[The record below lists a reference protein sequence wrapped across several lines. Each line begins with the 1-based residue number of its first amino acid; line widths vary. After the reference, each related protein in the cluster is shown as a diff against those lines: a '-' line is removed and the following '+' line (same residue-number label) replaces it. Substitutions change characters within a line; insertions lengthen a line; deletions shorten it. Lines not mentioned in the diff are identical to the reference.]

1 MFNKNRKG
9 PKVDPRRT
17 PVKMSRT
24 SEERFFSV
32 K

>member
-9 PKVDPRRT
+9 PLIDPRRT
-17 PVKMSRT
+17 PVKMSRY
-24 SEERFFSV
+24 SEESFFSV